1 MPLTCRKPKP
11 PLDQFVECF
20 WLSLGYSPSHQLERV
35 LPTGT
40 VELVFDLR
48 NDRIRIFDDEFDEDG
63 RWLSGAVVTGAQSR
77 YFVLETSQQAF
88 VVGVH
93 FRPGGAAPFFQL
105 PLGEIMDQHVSL
117 EDLWGKAAHE
127 LRERLQDAK
136 TPSSIFALLEDALLE
151 RLREP
156 PHHRLVALAIQQI
169 SVGSTSV
176 RVREVSD
183 STGYSQKRFIRLF
196 HNQVGLTPKLFG
208 RVQRF
213 QWLLDQI
220 NRGANVDWVR
230 VALDAGYFDQ
240 SHMIRDFRA
249 FTGVSPVKYQAVE
262 PDRKNHMTLNR

>member
-1 MPLTCRKPKP
+1 M
-11 PLDQFVECF
+11 
-20 WLSLGYSPSHQLERV
+20 ERV

-48 NDRIRIFDDEFDEDG
+48 NDRIRIFDDESDATG
-63 RWLSGAVVTGAQSR
+63 RWLGGAVVTGAQSR
-77 YFVLETSQQAF
+77 YFVLESSQQAS

-136 TPSSIFALLEDALLE
+136 TPASLFALLEAALLE
-151 RLREP
+151 RLRELP
-156 PHHRLVALAIQQI
+156 PTYRLVVEAMERI
-169 SVGSTSV
+169 SACPTSM

-196 HNQVGLTPKLFG
+196 HSQVGLTPKLFG

-220 NRGANVDWVR
+220 NNGTNVDWAR

-249 FTGVSPVKYQAVE
+249 FSGVSPVKYQPVE
-262 PDRKNHMTLNR
+262 ANRKNHMSLNR